1 MKSVVRPSPKCAS
14 ALIEA
19 VKTLGGGK
27 METSKRVGFRPAV
40 IIEVPSW
47 KEDTRRMNF
56 SGLTALKTAW
66 PRGEPCTLA
75 ANNHHDRGLGHHG
88 DPEEEE
94 VIVLEEPE
102 RPSERGTQSGQ
113 SAKGPHAEGD

>member
-1 MKSVVRPSPKCAS
+1 
-14 ALIEA
+14 
-19 VKTLGGGK
+19 

-56 SGLTALKTAW
+56 SGWNALKTIW
-66 PRGEPCTLA
+66 PRGEPDTLA
-75 ANNHHDRGLGHHG
+75 ANDHHDRGLGHHG

-94 VIVLEEPE
+94 VIVLDEPE
-102 RPSERGTQSGQ
+102 RPDEGGPNVVRIPRAPTQKEIE
-113 SAKGPHAEGD
+113 AHEATHIPHAE

>member
-1 MKSVVRPSPKCAS
+1 MNRRVKFQPPVV
-14 ALIEA
+14 IEI
-19 VKTLGGGK
+19 T
-27 METSKRVGFRPAV
+27 
-40 IIEVPSW
+40 SW

-56 SGLTALKTAW
+56 SGVKALRSAW

-75 ANNHHDRGLGHHG
+75 ANDHHDRGLGHHG

-102 RPSERGTQSGQ
+102 RPDEG
-113 SAKGPHAEGD
+113 GPRVVRVP